1 MFASW
6 LSLKP
11 KLRFIQL
18 YFAFS
23 CLFDP
28 ALDFGKYS
36 FIFTSDQ
43 LTQQKAHALLA
54 KVLRFES
61 QSKTQSK
68 WV

>member
-1 MFASW
+1 MIVYNLHSHAY
-6 LSLKP
+6 LTQP
-11 KLRFIQL
+11 
-18 YFAFS
+18 
-23 CLFDP
+23 
-28 ALDFGKYS
+28 LDFGKYS

-54 KVLRFES
+54 KVLRFET

>member
-1 MFASW
+1 M
-6 LSLKP
+6 LL
-11 KLRFIQL
+11 
-18 YFAFS
+18 AFS
-23 CLFDP
+23 RLFDP

-43 LTQQKAHALLA
+43 LTQRKAHALSA
-54 KVLRFES
+54 KVLRFET

>member
-1 MFASW
+1 MI
-6 LSLKP
+6 L
-11 KLRFIQL
+11 FIL
-18 YFAFS
+18 CILMLIWPS
-23 CLFDP
+23 
-28 ALDFGKYS
+28 LDFGKYS

-54 KVLRFES
+54 KVLRFET